1 MIKGGF
7 PSGKLLD
14 ALHSHGLA
22 VAEVIH
28 NDHLMALLK
37 QDNTGVAADI
47 SGAAGDKDPHKRTLL
62 PDFQLAPFK
71 GRACHCDYYKGKR
84 PENTRRFRDF
94 PRKVEINR
102 PKRGNTSK
110 RAILFQGGTVYVY
123 GSAFIPDGQLPVSCT
138 GNGLAGQD
146 ALFHGAGRRAVPVPD
161 RPGLLQPF
169 EGQGHAQPVHRGGG
183 GDYRG

>member
-1 MIKGGF
+1 MDDRVDLLFLKDLAQMFFIPKVILIKGGF

-62 PDFQLAPFK
+62 PDFSWRLK
-71 GRACHCDYYKGKR
+71 GVPAIVTIIRERAGKYKAFPKISHGKW
-84 PENTRRFRDF
+84 
-94 PRKVEINR
+94 K
-102 PKRGNTSK
+102 
-110 RAILFQGGTVYVY
+110 
-123 GSAFIPDGQLPVSCT
+123 
-138 GNGLAGQD
+138 
-146 ALFHGAGRRAVPVPD
+146 
-161 RPGLLQPF
+161 
-169 EGQGHAQPVHRGGG
+169 
-183 GDYRG
+183 